1 MGGGGVCTLMKTDDK
16 TNMKTITLRQG
27 QTTIVDDDDYEELNQ
42 FKWGITHNGYAYRRK
57 VINGVLRRIF
67 IHRVVNKTP
76 DGLST
81 DHINRDKLDN
91 RKSNLRSATN
101 SLNMLNRGLAS
112 NNQTGFKRLY
122 FMKKTKSWRVEIRR
136 KNSESVYTKLYEKQS
151 KSLDKAIDYLLAA
164 EKIHLDPEFW
174 QTRPEKVN
182 DAPSQCCL
190 DLVF

>member
-1 MGGGGVCTLMKTDDK
+1 MGGGGVCTLIKTADK
-16 TNMKTITLRQG
+16 TNMKTITLRHG

-42 FKWGITHNGYAYRRK
+42 FKWGTTHNGYAYRRK
-57 VINGVLRRIF
+57 VINGVSRRILM
-67 IHRVVNKTP
+67 HRVVNQTP

-101 SLNMLNRGLAS
+101 SLNMLNRGLTS
-112 NNQTGFKRLY
+112 NNRTGLKRLY
-122 FMKKTKSWRVEIRR
+122 FMKTIKLWRVQIRR
-136 KNSESVYTKLYEKQS
+136 RNSKLVDVILYQKYS